1 MSERTRNLA
10 LMLAALVLVGG
21 GLLARFWTDASP
33 RARALDTLRAAGAE
47 LSGHPLPP
55 AALDLPVLDAEGRA
69 HRLRELVD
77 GGELLLVHLW
87 AGWCPPC
94 RQELPQLVDFA
105 RLYRDRRVRI
115 VAIDYDASQ
124 ADADAALRETVGQA
138 RPAYVRWWRDP
149 QGQEGD
155 PAKML
160 RLMLGTEQLPETY
173 VVADGRVLARLIGSQ
188 DWLGPRL
195 GAAVQL
201 LAPARSRP

>member
-1 MSERTRNLA
+1 MTERTRNLA
-10 LMLAALVLVGG
+10 LAVAALVLVGG

-47 LSGHPLPP
+47 LSGHPLPQ
-55 AALDLPVLDAEGRA
+55 AALDLPVLDAEGHP
-69 HRLRELVD
+69 HRLREVVD
-77 GGELLLVHLW
+77 GGDLLLVHLW
-87 AGWCPPC
+87 AGWCSPC
-94 RQELPQLVDFA
+94 RQELPQLVEFA
-105 RLYRDRRVRI
+105 RQYRDRRVRI
-115 VAIDYDASQ
+115 LAVDYDASQ
-124 ADADAALRETVGQA
+124 AEADATLRETVGQA
-138 RPAYVRWWRDP
+138 RPAHLLWWRDP

-173 VVADGRVLARLIGSQ
+173 VVADGQVIARLIGSQ

-201 LAPARSRP
+201 LAPARSSP